1 MDDKV
6 DNPVSLYAATK
17 KADELMA
24 HAYSKLYDI
33 PTTGLRFFTVYG
45 PGGRTDMFY
54 FNATNQL
61 RRGEKIQIFNYGN
74 CKRDFTYI
82 DDIVEGVIRVMQRA
96 PKMRSGKDGLTIPPY
111 AIYNIGGG
119 QPENLLDFIT
129 VLQEEL
135 IRAGI
140 LPEDYDFEAHKE
152 LVPMQA
158 GDVPITYADST
169 ALEKDY
175 GFRPRVGIREG
186 LRAFAEWYRDFYL

>member
-1 MDDKV
+1 MLFFS
-6 DNPVSLYAATK
+6 PYRYRGQLYSIIYGQA
-17 KADELMA
+17 
-24 HAYSKLYDI
+24 I
-33 PTTGLRFFTVYG
+33 PSVIGQKSVALT
-45 PGGRTDMFY
+45 
-54 FNATNQL
+54 
-61 RRGEKIQIFNYGN
+61 
-74 CKRDFTYI
+74 TYI

-96 PKMRSGKDGLTIPPY
+96 PKMRSGKDGLPIPPY